1 TGYILLGDI
10 IERITGKSLG
20 LAVRELLHFDTIGL
34 ESAYWESLEK
44 ALNREYRENMQQ
56 LIQSLVDA
64 KETNIYPQF
73 LEILNIGSSSGSDML
88 FGLRDAL
95 YITHY
100 FGENYVD

>member
-1 TGYILLGDI
+1 
-10 IERITGKSLG
+10 
-20 LAVRELLHFDTIGL
+20 
-34 ESAYWESLEK
+34 
-44 ALNREYRENMQQ
+44 MQQ

-100 FGENYVD
+100 FEKTMSTKVVIKEYLF